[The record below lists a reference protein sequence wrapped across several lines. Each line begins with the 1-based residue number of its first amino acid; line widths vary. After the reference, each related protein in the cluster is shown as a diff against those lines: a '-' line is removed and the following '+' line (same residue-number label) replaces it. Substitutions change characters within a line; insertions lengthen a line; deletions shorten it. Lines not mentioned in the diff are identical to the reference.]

1 MMGHCRTPGME
12 YRGGANAGTQMP
24 GIGGDGE
31 QRLGGCA
38 EQQIVADPL
47 VLVGDRGDLSRQRE
61 DQVEVAH
68 RQQIGFAGG
77 KPVPCRRALTF
88 RAIFASVWKRVT
100 AMVEPAAC
108 VGGGDAVEGGGES
121 GFEHVGGAR
130 FSSAQGA
137 LELGPAGFD
146 RRQVG
151 RVALQV
157 KELDSPLTKSSLVDS
172 L

>member
-1 MMGHCRTPGME
+1 MPNRS
-12 YRGGANAGTQMP
+12 AISDKTQ
-24 GIGGDGE
+24 
-31 QRLGGCA
+31 C
-38 EQQIVADPL
+38 
-47 VLVGDRGDLSRQRE
+47 LSR
-61 DQVEVAH
+61 
-68 RQQIGFAGG
+68 
-77 KPVPCRRALTF
+77 
-88 RAIFASVWKRVT
+88 AILASVWKRVT

-146 RRQVG
+146 GRQVG
-151 RVALQV
+151 RVARQV
-157 KELDSPLTKSSLVDS
+157 KELEPGFGQGGLDLLGLVPGQIVHQHG